1 MSAKHRGRFIWHEL
15 NTTDV
20 AGAEKFYRALTGWG
34 VQNYE
39 NNPAYKLWT
48 TGTVGRGGLM
58 LLPDDAKAMGAP
70 PNWLV
75 YIAVPD
81 VDASVR
87 QAESLGAKTVVPA
100 QDIPGTGRFA
110 IVTDPQ
116 GAPISLFAPAPR
128 DNEPPEAGPVVGE
141 FSWHDLATTDSAA
154 AWSFY
159 EKMFGW
165 KKGEGMDMGP
175 QGTYQMFGRD
185 AFTYGGMYNMSAGMP
200 GRPAWL
206 SYILVKNV
214 DAVLAKITALGGRV
228 VNGPMDVPGGDR
240 VVMCVDPQGAAFAL
254 HSKGAAMSQPAQAK
268 PAAKAAAKPKP
279 AAARVKAKTRPKAKT
294 TSKVKTKAKAKT
306 KARPKPKA
314 KSRVKARTKAR
325 PKAKPKTKSRKPAR
339 RARSKK

>member
-1 MSAKHRGRFIWHEL
+1 MSTKHRGRIIWHEL

-20 AGAEKFYRALTGWG
+20 AGAEKFYRAITGWG
-34 VQNYE
+34 VRNYE
-39 NNPAYKLWT
+39 NNPSYKLWT

-75 YIAVPD
+75 YIGVPD

-116 GAPISLFAPAPR
+116 GAVISLFKPAPM
-128 DNEPPEAGPVVGE
+128 DNEVPEAGPVVGE
-141 FSWHDLATTDSAA
+141 FSWHDLATTDATA

-165 KKGEGMDMGP
+165 KKGDSMDMGP

-185 AFTYGGMYNMSAGMP
+185 VFTYGGMYNMGAATP

-206 SYILVKNV
+206 SYIMVKNV
-214 DAVLAKITALGGRV
+214 DAVVGRITALGGKI
-228 VNGPMDVPGGDR
+228 VNGPMDS
-240 VVMCVDPQGAAFAL
+240 
-254 HSKGAAMSQPAQAK
+254 HSNVSPTCFFQQP
-268 PAAKAAAKPKP
+268 
-279 AAARVKAKTRPKAKT
+279 
-294 TSKVKTKAKAKT
+294 
-306 KARPKPKA
+306 
-314 KSRVKARTKAR
+314 
-325 PKAKPKTKSRKPAR
+325 
-339 RARSKK
+339 